1 MNKRML
7 SLLIGLVV
15 IAVLLVVNG
24 CVFVVKSIEIKYE
37 TPTNLSEEE
46 QQEFDRNIIEK
57 SGLSIGKNMFI
68 IRESVV
74 TKNIEKNVKDVEVV
88 SIERYINKI
97 VLYVAV
103 RTPIMAV
110 PIATGID
117 ETKYVIVDSMMKVL
131 SVVDGTPE
139 ELEGLAIVENT
150 PLTGG
155 SVVVGETLSTAYG
168 NVVYQL
174 QNVAVS
180 FQYAGLAPKEFSKF
194 ITRIRVT
201 ATEMTLVTNE
211 GVSLL
216 VDLKDKNNV
225 VLTTEDIKHRV
236 KRAYEW
242 YLDVGITVSGGYATY
257 DAAQDAYTWNSSI

>member
-7 SLLIGLVV
+7 SLLVGLVI

-24 CVFVVKSIEIKYE
+24 CVFVVKGIEIKYE
-37 TPTNLSEEE
+37 TPTNMSEEE
-46 QQEFDRNIIEK
+46 QLEFDQSIIDN
-57 SGLSIGKNMFI
+57 SGLAVGKNMFV

-74 TKNIEKNVKDVEVV
+74 TKNIERNVKDVEVV

-103 RTPIMAV
+103 RTPVMAIPV
-110 PIATGID
+110 ASGISD
-117 ETKYVIVDSMMKVL
+117 TKYVIVDSMMKVL
-131 SVVDGTPE
+131 NVVDGTEE
-139 ELEGLAIVENT
+139 ELAGLAVVESI

-155 SVVVGETLSTAYG
+155 SVVIGETLSTEYG

-180 FQYAGLAPKEFSKF
+180 FQYAGLQPKEFSKF
-194 ITRIRVT
+194 ISTIRFT
-201 ATEMTLVTNE
+201 ANEMTLVTNE
-211 GVSLL
+211 GVSLII
-216 VDLKDKNNV
+216 DLKDSNHV
-225 VLTTEDIKHRV
+225 VLTTEDLEHRV

-242 YLDVGITVSGGYATY
+242 YLAVGQNVSGGYATY
-257 DAAQDAYTWNSSI
+257 DAVQDAYAWNSSI

>member
-88 SIERYINKI
+88 SI
-97 VLYVAV
+97 
-103 RTPIMAV
+103 
-110 PIATGID
+110 
-117 ETKYVIVDSMMKVL
+117 
-131 SVVDGTPE
+131 
-139 ELEGLAIVENT
+139 
-150 PLTGG
+150 
-155 SVVVGETLSTAYG
+155 
-168 NVVYQL
+168 
-174 QNVAVS
+174 
-180 FQYAGLAPKEFSKF
+180 
-194 ITRIRVT
+194 
-201 ATEMTLVTNE
+201 
-211 GVSLL
+211 
-216 VDLKDKNNV
+216 
-225 VLTTEDIKHRV
+225 
-236 KRAYEW
+236 
-242 YLDVGITVSGGYATY
+242 
-257 DAAQDAYTWNSSI
+257 